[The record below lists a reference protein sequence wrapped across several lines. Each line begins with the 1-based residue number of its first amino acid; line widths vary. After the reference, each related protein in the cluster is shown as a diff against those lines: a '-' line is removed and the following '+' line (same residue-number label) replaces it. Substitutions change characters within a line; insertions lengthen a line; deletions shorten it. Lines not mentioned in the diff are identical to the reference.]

1 MAPRVPL
8 ALASVAVT
16 VLVAA
21 ALLALVAPHA
31 SAQIV
36 PVVTVELDEGQDR
49 QVASVTDLAGDPD
62 ITFTGTIT
70 VTRLIP
76 INPVT
81 ITPSA
86 FVENADARWKITP
99 NPSKLTFNGSGSLP
113 FTIVI
118 SAPANLSAGGTY
130 KVVFNASA
138 SGLLYYTTIPDSG
151 FIEVLQYFK
160 LGQSASSATLH
171 IKQGDS
177 ATLNFTVQNRGNG
190 ADTVNIAL
198 GNEAELGLR
207 GVSILYDRTK
217 RLEPWQSAKISF
229 ILTTEI
235 DAKPGDVK
243 FNFTLK
249 SAGSGERVSSSV
261 DFSLVV
267 EKAVI
272 KGFIL
277 KYWWTIIAAVVLL
290 SVLGGVLVRRGRR
303 RRADEDALAQMQFA
317 GPAEKAAPPKKVAGQ
332 RRPAKPSDGHD
343 ETDEGADEEAAGGV
357 TSEEDE
363 GAPLA
368 DEEEPDEAGE
378 DDDAVEV
385 QVGAR

>member
-49 QVASVTDLAGDPD
+49 QVAIVTDLAGDPD

-70 VTRLIP
+70 VTRP
-76 INPVT
+76 ISLNPVT
-81 ITPSA
+81 VLPNA
-86 FVENADARWKITP
+86 YVENADARWKVTP
-99 NPSKLTFNGSGSLP
+99 SPSKLVYNGSGSQP
-113 FTIVI
+113 FSIVI
-118 SAPANLSAGGTY
+118 YAPANLSVGPPFT
-130 KVVFNASA
+130 VIFNATA
-138 SGLLYYTTIPDSG
+138 QGLLYYNTISDSG

-160 LGQSASSATLH
+160 LGQFTSSATLH

-190 ADTVNIAL
+190 DDTVNIVL

-207 GVSILYDRTK
+207 GITILYDRTK

-235 DAKPGDVK
+235 DAKPGDVM
-243 FNFTLK
+243 FNFTIK
-249 SAGSGERVSSSV
+249 SAGSGERVTSSV
-261 DFSLVV
+261 NFSLVV
-267 EKAVI
+267 EKAPI
-272 KGFIL
+272 KGFIV
-277 KYWWTIIAAVVLL
+277 KYWWTIIVAVVLL

-303 RRADEDALAQMQFA
+303 RRADEDALAQMQLA
-317 GPAEKAAPPKKVAGQ
+317 GPVKKAAPPKKVAGQ
-332 RRPAKPSDGHD
+332 RSPAKPEDGHD
-343 ETDEGADEEAAGGV
+343 ETDEGADEGV

-363 GAPLA
+363 GVPLA
-368 DEEEPDEAGE
+368 EGEEPGEVGE

-385 QVGAR
+385 QVGTR